1 MKRVLF
7 YSLFSCVLSSQMH
20 AHATEKSFL
29 YLDTGIIKNLSI
41 PLPTKMDFCGETV
54 PLHLLDVRERLDRE
68 IIINRNLHSATELI
82 LKRAKRMFPIIEPI
96 LKEYGVPDDFKYLA
110 VIESGLANVT
120 SSAGAKGIWQFMPG
134 TAKEFGMEITD
145 TVDER
150 YNIEISTIN
159 ACKYLLKAK
168 EKFGSWTLAAAAYN
182 RGSAG
187 VGRSLEQQYVNDYY
201 DLLLTEETSRYVFRI
216 LALKDIM
223 ERPKY
228 YGFIVPENEKY
239 PIIKTKKVEVKEN
252 IDDLAKFAMDNGSN
266 YKTIKMLNQWLR
278 DTKLQVTTGKSYY
291 IEFLDE

>member
-1 MKRVLF
+1 MKHVLF
-7 YSLFSCVLSSQMH
+7 YSFFSCIVGSHVYANERDTLFYNL
-20 AHATEKSFL
+20 EKL
-29 YLDTGIIKNLSI
+29 EVYTSI
-41 PLPTKMDFCGETV
+41 PLPTKMEFCGEVV
-54 PLHLLDVRERLDRE
+54 PLHLIDVRERLDRE
-68 IIINRNLHSATELI
+68 IVINRNLHSATELI
-82 LKRAKRMFPIIEPI
+82 IKRAKRIFPIIEPI
-96 LKEYGVPDDFKYLA
+96 LKEYGIPDDFKYLA

-120 SSAGAKGIWQFMPG
+120 SSAGAKGVWQFMPG

-150 YNIEISTIN
+150 YNIELSTIN

-182 RGSAG
+182 RGSG
-187 VGRSLEQQYVNDYY
+187 GISRSLEQQYVSDYY

-239 PIIKTKKVEVKEN
+239 PAIKTRKVQVKDN
-252 IDDLAKFAMDNGSN
+252 IDDLAKFAQDNGSN
-266 YKTIKMLNQWLR
+266 YKTMKMLNQWLR
-278 DTKLQVTTGKSYY
+278 DTKLVVTPGKTYY